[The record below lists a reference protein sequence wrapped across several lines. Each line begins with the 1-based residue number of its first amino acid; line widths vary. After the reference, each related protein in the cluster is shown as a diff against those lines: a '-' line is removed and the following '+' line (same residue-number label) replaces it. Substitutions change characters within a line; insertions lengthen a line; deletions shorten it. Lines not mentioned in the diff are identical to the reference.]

1 MNRSLW
7 IAATGMMAQQMN
19 VDVIANNLS
28 NVNTTGF
35 KKSRVN
41 FQDLLYQTTTFG
53 GAYST
58 QETQIPSGLQV
69 GLGTKPMSTQ
79 KIFSQGDFR
88 KTDNPYDIVIKGDG
102 FFQVITP
109 DGDTQYSRDGSF
121 SANSEGILV
130 TNEGMPLEPSISIPS
145 NTTKIVVGSDGT
157 VSVLAPGDVT
167 PQQVGQITIARFSNP
182 SGLES
187 TGRNLYKASGSSG
200 TPMVGTPGKEGLGTI
215 DQGYL
220 ENSNVDIAEEMIRM
234 IMAQRAYEINSKAI
248 QTADNMMGMANN
260 IKR

>member
-7 IAATGMMAQQMN
+7 IASTGMQAQQMN
-19 VDVIANNLS
+19 VDVISNNLA
-28 NVNTTGF
+28 NINTTGF

-41 FQDLLYQTTTFG
+41 FQDLLYQSTTYG

-58 QETQIPSGLQV
+58 AETKIPAGLQV
-69 GLGTKPMSTQ
+69 GLGTKPISTQ
-79 KIFSQGDFR
+79 KIFTQGDFR
-88 KTDNPYDIVIKGDG
+88 KTDNPYDMVIQGEG
-102 FFQVITP
+102 FFQIQGANGETL
-109 DGDTQYSRDGSF
+109 YSRDGGF
-121 SANSEGILV
+121 STNSDGILV
-130 TNEGMPLEPSISIPS
+130 NNDGMPVIPQISIPS
-145 NTTKIVVGSDGT
+145 NTTKLILGSDGT

-167 PQQVGQITIARFSNP
+167 PQQVGQLTIARFSNP
-182 SGLES
+182 SGLEN
-187 TGRNLYKASGSSG
+187 TGRNLLRSSGSSG
-200 TPMVGTPGKEGLGTI
+200 SPQVGTPGSEGLGSL

-248 QTADNMMGMANN
+248 QTADNMIGMANN

>member
-7 IAATGMMAQQMN
+7 IAATGMMAQQLN

-41 FQDLLYQTTTFG
+41 FQDLLYQTTSFG
-53 GAYST
+53 GAYNT
-58 QETQIPSGLQV
+58 TETQLPSGLQV

-88 KTDNPYDIVIKGDG
+88 KTDNPYDLIVKGDG
-102 FFQVITP
+102 FFQVINP
-109 DGDTQYSRDGSF
+109 DGETMYTRDGAF
-121 SANSEGILV
+121 STNSEGVLV
-130 TNEGMPLEPSISIPS
+130 NNEGMPMEPQIVIPN
-145 NTTKIVVGSDGT
+145 NTTKMVVGSDGT
-157 VSVLAPGDVT
+157 VSVMTPGDVT
-167 PQQVGQITIARFSNP
+167 AQQVGQILITRFSNP
-182 SGLES
+182 SGLDS
-187 TGRNLYKASGSSG
+187 AGRNLYRASGSSG
-200 TPMVGTPGKEGLGTI
+200 TPQIGTPGTEGLGSL